1 MKQWILLQSMIEG
14 HPGMLYCTTKTV
26 ENVVGKKCTMV
37 SNQRAEITQK
47 SPHLSTA
54 KEVP

>member
-1 MKQWILLQSMIEG
+1 
-14 HPGMLYCTTKTV
+14 MLYCTTKTV
-26 ENVVGKKCTMV
+26 ENVVSQKCTMV